1 MGVVSWCSQMYFN
14 EQNWFEKMRKRF
26 MWAGLT
32 TVVLDGDLV
41 GRKLKL
47 TAHTNKQRAAPPV

>member
-1 MGVVSWCSQMYFN
+1 MGVVSWCSQTYFN
-14 EQNWFEKMRKRF
+14 EQNWFEQMRKRF

-41 GRKLKL
+41 GRKLIL